1 MPPWP
6 VLPVCGE
13 NHNCYLAR
21 FSFPYLRVE
30 IMKPRVTLVTSSN
43 MPNLYSDEAGL
54 LDELAKR
61 ETDPRI
67 ACWDDPDVDWSQAG
81 LVVVRSVSDYASR
94 RGEFLAWARSVP
106 RILNHPDILDWN
118 SDKHYLQVLERY
130 GLPVIPT
137 TWLEP
142 EANLSKHRVHSR
154 FPALQDFVVKPAVSS
169 GLRDIGR
176 YRAIDS
182 TDRRRA
188 IEQVM
193 GLLDAGRS
201 VMLQRYREEIDTNGE
216 ISLIFFNGLVSH
228 AVEKKA
234 MLHPSEV
241 TDAGMHET
249 LTTARDATAEE
260 WRWGEQIR
268 SVLHS
273 LVKDRLGRDE
283 QFLFNRVD
291 VVPDGKGSFLVMEVS
306 MVDAQLYLDASP
318 DALSNF
324 ADAISVRAHW

>member
-1 MPPWP
+1 
-6 VLPVCGE
+6 
-13 NHNCYLAR
+13 
-21 FSFPYLRVE
+21 
-30 IMKPRVTLVTSSN
+30 MKPRVTLVTSAD
-43 MPNLYSDEAGL
+43 MPNLYTDEAGL
-54 LDELAKR
+54 LDYLAER
-61 ETDPRI
+61 DTDPRI
-67 ACWDDPDVDWSQAG
+67 ARWDDPDMDWAEAG

-94 RGEFLAWARSVP
+94 RAEFLEWTRSVP

-142 EANLSKHRVHSR
+142 EDKLSKHRVHSR

-182 TDRRRA
+182 TDRRHA
-188 IEQVM
+188 IGHVM
-193 GLLDAGRS
+193 SLLDAGRS
-201 VMLQRYREEIDTNGE
+201 VMVQRYREEIDAHGE

-234 MLHPSEV
+234 MLHPSQV
-241 TDAGMHET
+241 TDADIHET

-268 SVLHS
+268 SVLHAM
-273 LVKDRLGRDE
+273 VKDRLGRDE

-291 VVPDGKGSFLVMEVS
+291 VVPDGKGSFMVMEVS
-306 MVDAQLYLDASP
+306 MVDAQLYLDASE
-318 DALSNF
+318 DAMPNF

>member
-1 MPPWP
+1 
-6 VLPVCGE
+6 
-13 NHNCYLAR
+13 
-21 FSFPYLRVE
+21 
-30 IMKPRVTLVTSSN
+30 MKPRVTLATSAD
-43 MPNLYSDEAGL
+43 MPNLYSDEEGL
-54 LDELAKR
+54 LDYLADR
-61 ETDPRI
+61 DTDPRI
-67 ACWDDPDVDWSQAG
+67 ARWDDPDVNWDEAG
-81 LVVVRSVSDYASR
+81 LVVVRSVSDYALR
-94 RGEFLAWARSVP
+94 RSEFLQWAKSVP

-118 SDKHYLQVLERY
+118 SDKHYLQVLEKY

-142 EANLSKHRVHSR
+142 EAKLSKHRVHSR

-182 TDRRRA
+182 TDRRNA
-188 IEQVM
+188 IGHVM
-193 GLLDAGRS
+193 SLLDAGRS
-201 VMLQRYREEIDTNGE
+201 VMLQRYREEIDTHGE

-234 MLHPSEV
+234 MLHPSQVNDE
-241 TDAGMHET
+241 GMHET

-268 SVLHS
+268 SVLHA

-291 VVPDGKGSFLVMEVS
+291 VVPDGKGSFLVMEAS
-306 MVDAQLYLDASP
+306 LVDAQLYLDSSEEAIR
-318 DALSNF
+318 NF